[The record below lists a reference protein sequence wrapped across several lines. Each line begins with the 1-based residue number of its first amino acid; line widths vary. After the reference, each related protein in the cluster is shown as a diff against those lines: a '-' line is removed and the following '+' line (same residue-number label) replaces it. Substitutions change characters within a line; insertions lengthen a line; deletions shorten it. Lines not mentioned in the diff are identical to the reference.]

1 MCTND
6 KNLYIIAGCNGAGKT
21 TAFRMRL
28 SEELN
33 NPEFVNPDKIAKSID
48 ANNQWDVRISA
59 GRATLDLMTSNIE
72 EGRTFCVETT
82 LTSRF
87 YASMIRDAQAKGY
100 KAHLYYYW
108 LESAEASYRRVLQ
121 RVREGKKNSS
131 LDNHFI
137 PEDIIRRRYP
147 RSVNNLFNIFIP
159 IVDTWHVYDN
169 NLGMA
174 LPIADNE
181 NVYDPVMW
189 SIIQK
194 RDISVSSVNIER
206 LVESGRRDFA
216 ETVLRDKLE
225 RNESVVYSIEGQV
238 VEFSPEDV
246 LWLYANLQ
254 RELEDWEI
262 PILRDLASR
271 GLEMRYYNGKH
282 FPASMILKLYGYS
295 E

>member
-1 MCTND
+1 M
-6 KNLYIIAGCNGAGKT
+6 
-21 TAFRMRL
+21 F
-28 SEELN
+28 
-33 NPEFVNPDKIAKSID
+33 
-48 ANNQWDVRISA
+48 
-59 GRATLDLMTSNIE
+59 AT
-72 EGRTFCVETT
+72 GV
-82 LTSRF
+82 
-87 YASMIRDAQAKGY
+87 
-100 KAHLYYYW
+100 
-108 LESAEASYRRVLQ
+108 VP
-121 RVREGKKNSS
+121 
-131 LDNHFI
+131 LDNHCI

-147 RSVNNLFNIFIP
+147 RSVDNLFNIFIP

-216 ETVLRDKLE
+216 ETVLRDKLD
-225 RNESVVYSIEGQV
+225 RNESVIYSIEGQV

-271 GLEMRYYNGKH
+271 GLEMRYYNGKY